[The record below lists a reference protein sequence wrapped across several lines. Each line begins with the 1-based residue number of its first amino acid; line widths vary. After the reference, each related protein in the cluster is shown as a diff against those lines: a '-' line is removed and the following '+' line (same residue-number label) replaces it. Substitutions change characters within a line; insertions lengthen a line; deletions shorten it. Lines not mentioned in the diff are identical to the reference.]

1 MGGGRGGV
9 AALSLSALAPAG
21 TAAARAPLALPPWH
35 VPGWCVP
42 TVARGRGIGTHTAA
56 LSHQNNTKHT
66 HTHTQAAPPRFA
78 AFRPPARALGPPA
91 TAAARSLYIQTQ
103 ETPNPASLMF
113 LPGQSVLGVAV
124 ADGASTSSSAGP
136 APPASANFSSAREAA
151 AASPLAAAL
160 FRVDGVTGVFLGS
173 DFMTVTKAEGAAWA
187 EVKPGVFAAITEHY
201 ASGLPAL
208 RPRSPGSAAA
218 GGGGSGGGGAG
229 AAAAVDP
236 HAPHPDDSETVAMIK
251 ELLDTRIRP
260 AVAEDGGDIAFASF
274 DPASGTVALR
284 LQGACSG
291 CPSSAITLK
300 SGIEN
305 MLQHYIP
312 EVKQVVEAPPDG
324 AESEGLAHFKRVEDL
339 LSP

>member
-1 MGGGRGGV
+1 VGKGWHKK
-9 AALSLSALAPAG
+9 AL
-21 TAAARAPLALPPWH
+21 TRPPSK
-35 VPGWCVP
+35 
-42 TVARGRGIGTHTAA
+42 
-56 LSHQNNTKHT
+56 LQS
-66 HTHTQAAPPRFA
+66 APPRFA
-78 AFRPPARALGPPA
+78 LFRPAASSLHLAPPS
-91 TAAARSLYIQTQ
+91 TSSRSLYIQTQ

-113 LPGQSVLGVAV
+113 LPGQSVLGVAEP
-124 ADGASTSSSAGP
+124 AGGDAAAATAGP
-136 APPASANFSSAREAA
+136 APPASANFASARDAA
-151 AASPLAAAL
+151 SASPLAAAL

-173 DFMTVTKAEGAAWA
+173 DFLTVTKAEGVAWA
-187 EVKPGVFAAITEHY
+187 EVKPAAFAAITEHF

-208 RPRSPGSAAA
+208 RPRSPGSVGAAA
-218 GGGGSGGGGAG
+218 GGPLPL
-229 AAAAVDP
+229 DP

-312 EVKQVVEAPPDG
+312 EVKQVVEAPPDE
-324 AESEGLAHFKRVEDL
+324 AANEGLAHFKRVEDL
-339 LSP
+339 LST

>member
-1 MGGGRGGV
+1 MCLAGV
-9 AALSLSALAPAG
+9 CPRSRVEEGSAL
-21 TAAARAPLALPPWH
+21 TPL
-35 VPGWCVP
+35 P
-42 TVARGRGIGTHTAA
+42 TPTKTT
-56 LSHQNNTKHT
+56 QNTR
-66 HTHTQAAPPRFA
+66 THTQAAPPRFA

-208 RPRSPGSAAA
+208 RPRSPGSAA
-218 GGGGSGGGGAG
+218 GGGGGVGGG
-229 AAAAVDP
+229 
-236 HAPHPDDSETVAMIK
+236 
-251 ELLDTRIRP
+251 R
-260 AVAEDGGDIAFASF
+260 
-274 DPASGTVALR
+274 
-284 LQGACSG
+284 
-291 CPSSAITLK
+291 
-300 SGIEN
+300 
-305 MLQHYIP
+305 
-312 EVKQVVEAPPDG
+312 APPPP
-324 AESEGLAHFKRVEDL
+324 STRT
-339 LSP
+339 PPTRTTRRRWP